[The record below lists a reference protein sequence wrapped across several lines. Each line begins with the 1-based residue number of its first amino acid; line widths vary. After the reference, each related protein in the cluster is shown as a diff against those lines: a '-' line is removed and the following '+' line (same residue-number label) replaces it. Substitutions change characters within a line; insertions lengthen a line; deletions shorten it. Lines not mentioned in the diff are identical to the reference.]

1 MAYGHSLAI
10 GCRSRESGMAITLA
24 VELEPGVERATGPD
38 RGGGAPLRPG
48 GVGGGGGGG
57 AGGNMSRGDI
67 VIENVSHLA
76 RTGFGWWRR
85 MSMVRLEG
93 RPEPFRVEESRRF
106 VLSNDYDVEGSSSV
120 VLEEV
125 QFLAFG
131 RVG

>member
-1 MAYGHSLAI
+1 
-10 GCRSRESGMAITLA
+10 
-24 VELEPGVERATGPD
+24 
-38 RGGGAPLRPG
+38 
-48 GVGGGGGGG
+48 
-57 AGGNMSRGDI
+57 MSRGDI